1 MKLPE
6 PELFDGV
13 TLGNNGKFKA
23 TVNGYTE
30 SQMRQAIKDATESQA
45 AEIER
50 LRDCLEYAY
59 KIFGNRGTPPKL
71 MEVMAWLAMTES
83 AMKENKHD

>member
-1 MKLPE
+1 MIEEAKKL
-6 PELFDGV
+6 
-13 TLGNNGKFKA
+13 
-23 TVNGYTE
+23 
-30 SQMRQAIKDATESQA
+30 ATEIRFQDDEEIPNTPVFRQGA
-45 AEIER
+45 DMIDALVAEIER

-59 KIFGNRGTPPKL
+59 KIFGNRGMSPKL